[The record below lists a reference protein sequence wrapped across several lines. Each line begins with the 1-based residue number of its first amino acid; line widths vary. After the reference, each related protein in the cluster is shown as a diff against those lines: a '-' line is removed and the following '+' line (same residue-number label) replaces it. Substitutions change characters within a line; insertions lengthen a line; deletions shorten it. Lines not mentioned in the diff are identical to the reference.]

1 MAVALRPLCASCL
14 IAPLVCVQD
23 NIVQPWEGEYLDWAD
38 FSIRVAN
45 EDMPQLADIL
55 QQVTPEEIQRLQEGM
70 QRVWP
75 RFLWHSALEVSGSP
89 WCCAGDRR
97 GRTPAAS
104 GGRGRPTGSKPQEA
118 RRCNLV

>member
-1 MAVALRPLCASCL
+1 VLLGAVASRLLCASCL
-14 IAPLVCVQD
+14 IATLVCVQD

-75 RFLWHSALEVSGSP
+75 RFLWHSALEVSGP
-89 WCCAGDRR
+89 LGVAQETGW
-97 GRTPAAS
+97 
-104 GGRGRPTGSKPQEA
+104 GGRLPPS
-118 RRCNLV
+118 V